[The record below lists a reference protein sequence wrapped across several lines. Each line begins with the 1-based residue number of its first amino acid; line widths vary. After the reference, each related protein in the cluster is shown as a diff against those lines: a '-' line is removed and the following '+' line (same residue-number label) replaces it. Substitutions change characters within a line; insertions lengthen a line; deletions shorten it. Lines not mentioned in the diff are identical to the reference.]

1 MPFERY
7 RFNRRTQE
15 AGESYDQYKTALRKL
30 AESCDFDTITPDE
43 MLRDRLIFGIRDSK
57 VRERLLRESKLSL
70 AKTDEIC
77 RAAESMQTQ
86 MKIVGDLTEPEA
98 NKVDQE

>member
-1 MPFERY
+1 
-7 RFNRRTQE
+7 
-15 AGESYDQYKTALRKL
+15 
-30 AESCDFDTITPDE
+30 
-43 MLRDRLIFGIRDSK
+43 MLRDRLIFGVRDSK

-86 MKIVGDLTEPEA
+86 MKIVEDLTEPEA
-98 NKVDQE
+98 NKLEQECLPNL